1 MERRLQHSRSWGNT
15 APETC
20 FGFPRTPTWFS
31 YPILLPR
38 MGQERRVMAAAGAE
52 VLLEHFA
59 PHKQLEGVSAPPP
72 PPRPWLGPKL
82 AAPFNEDE
90 IRASS
95 SGRASIPAH
104 SGLGL
109 KIDSP
114 SVWKAGGSGLRWR
127 PRWGVEALQTLR
139 LARLLPSGA
148 PGSRTGACCKSKTPP
163 PPAPAHSSLG
173 SSPPLTAGDAFV
185 KFKD

>member
-1 MERRLQHSRSWGNT
+1 MV
-15 APETC
+15 
-20 FGFPRTPTWFS
+20 
-31 YPILLPR
+31 LLPYSPAQD
-38 MGQERRVMAAAGAE
+38 GPGKAGHGSGRRRGALGALCTPQTAGRC
-52 VLLEHFA
+52 V
-59 PHKQLEGVSAPPP
+59 GPPP